1 MGAPARR
8 RPVAVM
14 SAKFDGLV
22 GPKFEM
28 HPAVSQRLGCE
39 RQPCII
45 CQIWGDLL
53 MVTQTL
59 TLRLPEPTLRY
70 LQQIATATQRPLEQ
84 VVQQSIEGN
93 LPPSVA
99 TAPANMQAELLAMQM
114 LPLEA
119 LQRIA
124 RSQVP
129 VEQQVRHLA
138 LLESNSAGDLSPAER
153 AELLTLRET
162 ADRLMLRKAYAWA
175 ILRWQGQPVPELDE
189 LPLEPA

>member
-1 MGAPARR
+1 
-8 RPVAVM
+8 
-14 SAKFDGLV
+14 
-22 GPKFEM
+22 
-28 HPAVSQRLGCE
+28 
-39 RQPCII
+39 
-45 CQIWGDLL
+45 

>member
-1 MGAPARR
+1 
-8 RPVAVM
+8 
-14 SAKFDGLV
+14 
-22 GPKFEM
+22 
-28 HPAVSQRLGCE
+28 
-39 RQPCII
+39 
-45 CQIWGDLL
+45 

-99 TAPANMQAELLAMQM
+99 SAPVNMQAELLAMQM

-124 RSQVP
+124 RSQMP

>member
-1 MGAPARR
+1 
-8 RPVAVM
+8 
-14 SAKFDGLV
+14 
-22 GPKFEM
+22 
-28 HPAVSQRLGCE
+28 
-39 RQPCII
+39 
-45 CQIWGDLL
+45 

-124 RSQVP
+124 RSQAP